1 MQIDDLNIV
10 LKVAEYRSITAAA
23 TQLDM
28 RISTFY
34 IFLNVLKSHAPVKNL
49 TYAHVS
55 FSVWHLLFVPTNYC
69 FFG

>member
-28 RISTFY
+28 RTSTFY
-34 IFLNVLKSHAPVKNL
+34 IFLNALKSHAPVKNL

-55 FSVWHLLFVPTNYC
+55 FFALHLLFAPTNYC